1 MDAQQFLFGEWLVD
15 PSTNS
20 IHQSGERKQM
30 EPRAM
35 EVLVVLCRAAGRIV
49 SADELLAQCWRTDV
63 YGDNPVH
70 KILAQLRRLLGDTA
84 TAPSYIET
92 VRKRGYRTLAPVSY
106 DKPAQAEERKWADR
120 TPFRGLHA
128 FDEEHAQVFFGR
140 DEATRR
146 LLAAVDAQVE
156 ARMAL
161 QLVLGPSGSGKS
173 SLVRAGLFPAMAP
186 ALRGDRPALLSTT
199 TFDLAEQGEQSLFA
213 ALASAMLDL
222 HTGDA
227 DVFAGDSAV
236 SLARRLEQDREGV
249 LGQMTA
255 AAVTARAAG
264 RARTG
269 AGAGPLCFGI
279 FIDHFEALFAPGRC
293 PEAEREALFKL
304 IEDLAHSGAALLVIG
319 CRNDFYPQIARYP
332 LLMDGKPNGAHFD
345 LTPPTSAEIAQI
357 IRLPVAAAGLS
368 FGVDPQT
375 GARLDDVLCE
385 SAASSPDALPLLQY
399 CLQELYSLRGDG
411 GELNFDAFCQ
421 LGGVEGAIAQR
432 AEQVVARFSAA
443 QKAALER
450 VMSLV
455 VVIAANEETV
465 TSRRAPWSALRGE
478 AERQVVDALVE
489 SRLFVSELL
498 GDVPGFGIAH
508 EAILRRWPRIREWIE
523 VHKSALLEHARLANQ
538 TARWVREARS
548 AELLLP
554 RGRQLDAALALQKSG
569 QFALSEDQAQ
579 LIRLSQRRARRG
591 ERLRL
596 LALGTIVLLALLA
609 LALGI
614 SATVSRQLAEQR
626 RAEAEGLMGYMLGDF
641 ADRLRPL
648 GRLDLLDSVS
658 TKALGYLGARD
669 REDLGMTALAQRAQA
684 LQVIAEVRRARG
696 DSPGAAQ
703 ALDAARGILMEQ
715 YAKAPANIEVLRN
728 LGVNAYWLGKLAMDQ
743 GDFGK
748 ASAHWQD
755 YRRFSDDLHR
765 LEPDKV
771 EWWIEQSYAHNNLGS
786 LAVAT
791 GDLPAAARAFEESI
805 ALKRRAFDR
814 QPGTRTL
821 LEELADSYSWLGRT
835 KEGLGERGAADA
847 LYGQEMAIVQQLRA
861 AAPGE
866 PLWTRSEAWAL
877 QHRAAN
883 RLAQGQD
890 EAALGD
896 YRAARIRMAGLV
908 KTDEKNLGWQAE
920 AAGLE
925 MEEHAILA
933 RTDSSEAVLARM
945 RLIHARLAGLA
956 AADPKNTEWARLAS
970 HARVRLADLLL
981 KRGQAAAARQEA
993 TAAAARLGQL
1003 YEGSKSNKRLRLSF
1017 ARALWMSAESA
1028 RAAGDLTAARSACG
1042 AALDA
1047 LGPDTGRSRD
1057 DSMLEL
1063 WVRLHYCIGKPEA
1076 AAEGAARLKRFGYAD
1091 RAYLQ
1096 YLSLQNK

>member
-1 MDAQQFLFGEWLVD
+1 MDAQQFLFGAWLVD

-35 EVLVVLCRAAGRIV
+35 EVLVVLCRAAGKIV

-92 VRKRGYRTLAPVSY
+92 VRKRGYRTLAPV
-106 DKPAQAEERKWADR
+106 DFEQPDQGQAGKWADR

-146 LLAAVDAQVE
+146 LLAAVDAQVA
-156 ARMAL
+156 ARTAL

-186 ALRGDRPALLSTT
+186 ALRGDKAALLSTT
-199 TFDLAEQGEQSLFA
+199 TFDLKEQGEQSLFA

-227 DVFAGDSAV
+227 DLFPGDSAA
-236 SLARRLEQDREGV
+236 SLAGRLEQDREGV

-255 AAVTARAAG
+255 AAVTARATG
-264 RARTG
+264 RSGT
-269 AGAGPLCFGI
+269 GPLCFGI

-293 PEAEREALFKL
+293 LDAEREALFSL

-319 CRNDFYPQIARYP
+319 CRNDFYPQLAQHP

-345 LTPPTSAEIAQI
+345 LTPPTFAEIAQI

-385 SAASSPDALPLLQY
+385 SAAASPDALPLLQY
-399 CLQELYSLRGDG
+399 CLQELYALRSDS
-411 GELNFDAFCQ
+411 GELNFDAFRQ

-432 AEQVVARFSAA
+432 AEQLVARFSAA

-538 TARWVREARS
+538 TARWVREGRS

-596 LALGTIVLLALLA
+596 LALATIVVLAVLA
-609 LALGI
+609 VGLGI
-614 SATVSRQLAEQR
+614 SATVSRKLAEQR
-626 RAEAEGLMGYMLGDF
+626 RVEAEGLMGYMLGDF
-641 ADRLRPL
+641 ADKLRPL

-658 TKALGYLGARD
+658 TKALGYMGARHE
-669 REDLGMTALAQRAQA
+669 EDIGMTALAQRAQA

-696 DSPGAAQ
+696 DSKGAAQ
-703 ALDAARGILMEQ
+703 ALDAAQGILMEQ
-715 YAKAPANIEVLRN
+715 HAKAPANVEVLKN
-728 LGVNAYWLGKLAMDQ
+728 LGVNAYWLGQLAKDRS
-743 GDFGK
+743 DFGK
-748 ASAHWQD
+748 ATSHWKD
-755 YRRFSDDLHR
+755 YLRFSDDLNR
-765 LEPDKV
+765 LEPDNV

-786 LAVAT
+786 LAAYQ
-791 GDLPAAARAFEESI
+791 GEPAIAARDFEQSI
-805 ALKRRAFDR
+805 ALKQRVVAR
-814 QPGTRTL
+814 QPDSRAL
-821 LEELADSYSWLGRT
+821 QKELADSYSWLGDA
-835 KEGLGERGAADA
+835 KEALGELRSAGE
-847 LYGQEMAIVQQLRA
+847 LYAQEMTIVQRLRA

-866 PLWTRSEAWAL
+866 PLWIRSEAWAL

-883 RLAQGQD
+883 QLAQGQE
-890 EAALGD
+890 EAALRD
-896 YRAARIRMAGLV
+896 YHAAQVLMGGLS
-908 KTDEKNLGWQAE
+908 TSDEKNLNWRAE
-920 AAGLE
+920 AAN
-925 MEEHAILA
+925 MELDELAIRA
-933 RTDSSEAVLARM
+933 RTDQGEQIVARM
-945 RLIHARLAGLA
+945 RDIRGRLDRLATADPKNMLWSHLAGLA
-956 AADPKNTEWARLAS
+956 QTRFAEM
-970 HARVRLADLLL
+970 LLS
-981 KRGQAAAARQEA
+981 RGQPAAARQEVRSAVARLGRLHDRSKLNKPLRRTLVRALLLSADIDNAAADA
-993 TAAAARLGQL
+993 TAARTACLGARDLLAA
-1003 YEGSKSNKRLRLSF
+1003 E
-1017 ARALWMSAESA
+1017 A
-1028 RAAGDLTAARSACG
+1028 
-1042 AALDA
+1042 
-1047 LGPDTGRSRD
+1047 PRSRD
-1057 DSMLEL
+1057 YQLLDP
-1063 WVRLHYCIGKPEA
+1063 WVRVNRCLGKDGD
-1076 AAEGAARLKRFGYAD
+1076 AAEAEGQLKQVGYKD
-1091 RAYLQ
+1091 RVYLQ
-1096 YLSLQNK
+1096 FQARQAKMQ

>member
-35 EVLVVLCRAAGRIV
+35 EVLVVLCRAAGKIV

-92 VRKRGYRTLAPVSY
+92 VRKRGYRTLAPVSF
-106 DKPAQAEERKWADR
+106 DEPAQAKEEKWADR

-146 LLAAVDAQVE
+146 LLDAVGAQID

-186 ALRGDRPALLSTT
+186 ARRGDQPALLSTT
-199 TFDLAEQGEQSLFA
+199 TFDLKEQGEQSLFG

-222 HTGDA
+222 HTGEA
-227 DVFAGDSAV
+227 DLFPGDSAD
-236 SLARRLEQDREGV
+236 SLAQRLEQDREGV

-255 AAVTARAAG
+255 AAVRARAAG
-264 RARTG
+264 LDRTA

-304 IEDLAHSGAALLVIG
+304 IEELAHSGAALLVIG

-345 LTPPTSAEIAQI
+345 LTPPTFAEIAQI
-357 IRLPVAAAGLS
+357 IRLPVAASGLS
-368 FGVDPQT
+368 FGVDPQS

-385 SAASSPDALPLLQY
+385 SAAASPDALPLLQY
-399 CLQELYSLRGDG
+399 CLQELYALRSEG
-411 GELNFDAFCQ
+411 GELNFDAFRQ

-432 AEQVVARFSAA
+432 AEQLVARFSAA

-538 TARWVREARS
+538 TTRWVREGRS
-548 AELLLP
+548 SELLLP

-596 LALGTIVLLALLA
+596 LALATIVLLSV
-609 LALGI
+609 LALGLGV
-614 SATVSRQLAEQR
+614 SATVSRKLAEQR
-626 RAEAEGLMGYMLGDF
+626 RVEAEGLMGYMLGDF

-658 TKALGYLGARD
+658 TKALGYLGAKQ
-669 REDLGMTALAQRAQA
+669 ETDLSMTALAQRAQA

-696 DSPGAAQ
+696 DSKGAAQ
-703 ALDAARGILMEQ
+703 ALDAAQGILMEQ
-715 YAKAPANIEVLRN
+715 HAKAPANVEVLKN

-748 ASAHWQD
+748 AATHWQD
-755 YRRFSDDLHR
+755 YLRFSDDLHR
-765 LEPDKV
+765 IEPDKV

-786 LAVAT
+786 IAAYQGEPAT
-791 GDLPAAARAFEESI
+791 AAREFEQSI

-821 LEELADSYSWLGRT
+821 LEELADSYSWLGKA
-835 KEGLGERGAADA
+835 KEGLGELGAADA

-866 PLWTRSEAWAL
+866 PLWIRSEAWAL

-890 EAALGD
+890 EAALAD
-896 YRAARIRMAGLV
+896 YRAAQALMAGLAR
-908 KTDEKNLGWQAE
+908 TDEKNLVWQAE
-920 AAGLE
+920 AASLE

-933 RTDSSEAVLARM
+933 RTDSSETVLARM
-945 RLIHARLAGLA
+945 RLIHTRLAGLA
-956 AADPKNTEWARLAS
+956 AADLKNTEWARMAGLAQ
-970 HARVRLADLLL
+970 VRLADLLL
-981 KRGQAAAARQEA
+981 KRGRTVAARQEA
-993 TAAAARLGQL
+993 AAAVARLGPL
-1003 YEGSKSNKRLRLSF
+1003 YQANKSNKRLQVSFVRALSMSSEF
-1017 ARALWMSAESA
+1017 ARADGDG
-1028 RAAGDLTAARSACG
+1028 AAMRSACL
-1042 AALDA
+1042 AALDV
-1047 LGPDTGRSRD
+1047 LGPDKGAARD
-1057 DSMLEL
+1057 SSMLEL
-1063 WVRLHYCIGKPEA
+1063 SVRLNYCVGRDGL
-1076 AAEGAARLKRFGYAD
+1076 AAEAAARLKSSGYGD

-1096 YLSLQNK
+1096 YLALKTK